1 MAQEAIILCT
11 ASLIQTKFNER
22 KHEYVTAL
30 QLLQQQSIPF
40 YIVENH
46 LPSGPSFLDDYCS
59 NVLYV
64 ASNNKN
70 MRNKGVNEAISMIKA
85 LEQLN
90 FNDQMMIIKVTG
102 RYCFKNFNFIKLVTN
117 NPSYDV
123 FVKYDEHGQV
133 YTGCYAIRA
142 HQMKKMLHAMNAE
155 RMESEM
161 ISIEAAVA
169 DFIKNNIAVE
179 KIYVVPELGITA
191 NFFGDGSQIISVE
204 I

>member
-70 MRNKGVNEAISMIKA
+70 MHRSV
-85 LEQLN
+85 
-90 FNDQMMIIKVTG
+90 
-102 RYCFKNFNFIKLVTN
+102 
-117 NPSYDV
+117 
-123 FVKYDEHGQV
+123 
-133 YTGCYAIRA
+133 
-142 HQMKKMLHAMNAE
+142 LHA
-155 RMESEM
+155 
-161 ISIEAAVA
+161 I
-169 DFIKNNIAVE
+169 
-179 KIYVVPELGITA
+179 
-191 NFFGDGSQIISVE
+191 
-204 I
+204 